1 MRVGEKRGDAMKLG
15 RYLLAVSCGIGL
27 VAAGALSAHAA
38 EARPWLCRSKPVFSS
53 SSAMTYQVVNHGGSR
68 WELLL
73 MQFEPDSAHDGY
85 EVVASHE
92 LPAGAGQAGG
102 SLAPGRY
109 FAVAMYRGEGGHWI
123 CPGYAEDKDR
133 PAGAVSRICYGEDSP
148 LCPVTL
154 TVLSAPPA
162 RPPGH

>member
-1 MRVGEKRGDAMKLG
+1 MKLG

-27 VAAGALSAHAA
+27 VAVGALPAHAA

-73 MQFEPDSAHDGY
+73 MQFEPESAHDGY
-85 EVVASHE
+85 EVVASQE
-92 LPAGAGQAGG
+92 LPAGGGQAGG

-109 FAVAMYRGEGGHWI
+109 FAVAMYRGDGGHWI

-154 TVLSAPPA
+154 TVLSTPPA
-162 RPPGH
+162 GATAH

>member
-1 MRVGEKRGDAMKLG
+1 MRLG
-15 RYLLAVSCGIGL
+15 RYLLAVSCGIAL
-27 VAAGALSAHAA
+27 VVAGALSAHAA

-53 SSAMTYQVVNHGGSR
+53 SSAMTYQAVNHGGSR

-73 MQFEPDSAHDGY
+73 MQFEPESAHDGY
-85 EVVASHE
+85 EVVASQE
-92 LPAGAGQAGG
+92 LPAGAGRASGT
-102 SLAPGRY
+102 LAPGRY
-109 FAVAMYRGEGGHWI
+109 FAVAMYRGDGGHWI

-154 TVLSAPPA
+154 TVVSAPPA
-162 RPPGH
+162 GATAH